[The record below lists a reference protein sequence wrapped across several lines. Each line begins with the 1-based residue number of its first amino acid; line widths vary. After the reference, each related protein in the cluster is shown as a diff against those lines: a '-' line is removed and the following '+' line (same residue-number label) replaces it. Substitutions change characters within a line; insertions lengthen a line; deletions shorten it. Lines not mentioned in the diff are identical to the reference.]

1 MKFRTRKCNESS
13 FPYCNDF
20 LSSAVNQTR
29 TIRLVKMSRYFTKLR
44 SSIPLIIQTRQLNGH
59 RASIASIGRAIY
71 VRTYPTMLVQPDG
84 STITIRYKEPRG
96 IIKLPVDL
104 SSLSEAERQRR
115 LMLRKPK
122 KKVKIEEDIEDT
134 FDENSYSHLWKK

>member
-1 MKFRTRKCNESS
+1 MSQYLTKFRFS
-13 FPYCNDF
+13 
-20 LSSAVNQTR
+20 V
-29 TIRLVKMSRYFTKLR
+29 
-44 SSIPLIIQTRQLNGH
+44 PLIVQTRQLNGH

-96 IIKLPVDL
+96 IIKLPADL